1 MLTDVLGF
9 IQHWIPAYVIDAV
22 LRILGR
28 KPFMVKAIG
37 KVDAGI
43 KSLEYFTSNEW
54 VWDNDNSI
62 ELERE
67 LNGTDRE
74 CFDFRSRLGHM
85 NWEEYFDNYFLMG
98 RHQVCFLTI
107 EIRKKQT
114 CICAEHNSESNLFP
128 GVQI

>member
-1 MLTDVLGF
+1 MLTDVLGI

-22 LRILGR
+22 LRLLGR

-67 LNGTDRE
+67 LNSTDRE
-74 CFDFRSRLGHM
+74 CFDFRGAIQLTFWSWPSFVPRTWPRTWPKCSQIGTRASSISHCLGRPRF
-85 NWEEYFDNYFLMG
+85 NWNNF
-98 RHQVCFLTI
+98 V
-107 EIRKKQT
+107 
-114 CICAEHNSESNLFP
+114 A
-128 GVQI
+128 QI